1 MRRELE
7 SMAEAYGGHSLSQS
21 YIKKADASEVR
32 MALPSPTIIVSGITA
47 SYLLVEYHCRRSGSD
62 WNKKITS
69 IIAAGRVYRMVGS
82 IVSLIVTASLIFYKG
97 L

>member
-1 MRRELE
+1 
-7 SMAEAYGGHSLSQS
+7 MAEAYGGHSLSQS

-62 WNKKITS
+62 
-69 IIAAGRVYRMVGS
+69 
-82 IVSLIVTASLIFYKG
+82 
-97 L
+97 